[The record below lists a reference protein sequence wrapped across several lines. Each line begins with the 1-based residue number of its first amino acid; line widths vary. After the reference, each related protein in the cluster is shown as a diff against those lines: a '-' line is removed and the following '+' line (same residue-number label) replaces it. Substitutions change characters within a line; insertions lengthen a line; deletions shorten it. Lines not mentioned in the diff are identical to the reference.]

1 MQNKDNVLPNTESVK
16 SYDHLVFHPHILLFD
31 ILVDFEELNPYF
43 LENIR
48 DIILQHSEN
57 ISNANKFTE
66 WIPHIIVE
74 FSKRCKSSG
83 Y

>member
-1 MQNKDNVLPNTESVK
+1 MISKDNVLPNTESVK
-16 SYDHLVFHPHILLFD
+16 SYAHLVFHQHILLFD

-48 DIILQHSEN
+48 DIILQHTEK

-66 WIPHIIVE
+66 
-74 FSKRCKSSG
+74 
-83 Y
+83 